1 MAYIGNPLQTAT
13 FLTDTFSGDDST
25 VAFTLQ
31 VAPANSASILVAVDG
46 VVQEPSTYGLNATTL
61 TFSEAPPL
69 GTDNISIRYL
79 GIPASGVQSQAYRTV
94 TEFTALASQT
104 LFTVPSYTVGYIN
117 VYLNGVKL
125 GEADFTATTGTTVV
139 LSTGA
144 NVGDL
149 LTTESFYIAGV
160 NQVPTSSAQW
170 VDTQSTHVI
179 QYNGQTVTQDVT
191 IASNRNAMS
200 AGPIE
205 IEVGNAVTIED
216 GGTWIIL

>member
-31 VAPANSASILVAVDG
+31 VAPANTASILVAVDG

-61 TFSEAPPL
+61 TFSEAPPS

-79 GIPASGVQSQAYRTV
+79 GIPANIVDSTAYRTV
-94 TEFTALASQT
+94 TEFTALADQT

-205 IEVGNAVTIED
+205 IEVDKAVTIED

>member
-13 FLTDTFSGDDST
+13 FLTDTFSGNDST

-31 VAPANSASILVAVDG
+31 VAPANSASLIVAVSG
-46 VVQEPSTYGLNATTL
+46 VLQDPSTYGLNGTTL

-79 GIPASGVQSQAYRTV
+79 GIPANVIDDTAYRTV
-94 TEFTALASQT
+94 TEFTAIAGQT
-104 LFTVPSYTVGYIN
+104 TFTPSSYTAGYLN
-117 VYLNGVKL
+117 VYRNGVKL
-125 GEADFTATTGTTVV
+125 GEADFTATNGTTVV
-139 LSTGA
+139 LATA
-144 NVGDL
+144 ADAGDL
-149 LTTESFYIAGV
+149 ITCEGFRIGSVAQAPV
-160 NQVPTSSAQW
+160 QEAQW

-191 IASNRNAMS
+191 IAANRNAMS

-205 IEVGNAVTIED
+205 IDPNRAVTIED
-216 GGTWIIL
+216 GGVWIIL

>member
-46 VVQEPSTYGLNATTL
+46 VIQEPSTYGLNATTL

-79 GIPASGVQSQAYRTV
+79 GIPANVVDTTAYRTV

-104 LFTVPSYTVGYIN
+104 SFTVPSYTVNYVN
-117 VYLNGVKL
+117 VYRNGVKL
-125 GEADFTATTGTTVV
+125 GDADFTATTGTTVV
-139 LSTGA
+139 LSDA
-144 NVGDL
+144 ADAGDL
-149 LTTESFYIAGV
+149 VSIESFKIAGV
-160 NQVPTSSAQW
+160 NSTPSSEAQW
-170 VDTQSTHVI
+170 VDNQATHVI
-179 QYNGQTVTQDVT
+179 QYNAQTITADAT
-191 IASNRNAMS
+191 IASNRNAFS
-200 AGPIE
+200 AGPID
-205 IEVGNAVTIED
+205 IEVGKAVTIED